1 MFSLCKLSLEL
12 LLESSFAMDIE
23 KISLE
28 IRSLLVEDNLVN
40 QRVAMM
46 MLQKIGLHPD
56 LVGEGYQALRL
67 VKEKALIEKN
77 PYTIIFLDIF
87 LPDIDGLE
95 ISRLIRAELPVK
107 DQPFIV
113 ALTADESP
121 ENRQRYL
128 EGGMDAILIKPLK
141 MPELL
146 EVLKVF
152 QGKRLMKQGV
162 EGTDWRNSH
171 EVLNKSTFL
180 KWQEMLGGKENFRNV
195 VNIYIRDA
203 CFLLEGIEK
212 GAVEENWKLVHRNAH
227 TLKSTSANLGAL
239 GLASVLEELELVA
252 YENLTGDFSRP
263 VAELIHQAR
272 DWLNKVLEE
281 LQDYVR

>member
-1 MFSLCKLSLEL
+1 
-12 LLESSFAMDIE
+12 MDIE
-23 KISLE
+23 KFSSE

-40 QRVAMM
+40 QRVASM

-56 LVGEGYQALRL
+56 LADEGYQALRL
-67 VKEKALIEKN
+67 IKEKALVEKN
-77 PYTIIFLDIF
+77 PYAIIFLDIF

-95 ISRLIRAELPVK
+95 ICRLIRAELPMK

-121 ENRQRYL
+121 ENQKRYL
-128 EGGMDAILIKPLK
+128 EGGMDAILNKPLK
-141 MPELL
+141 MPELQ

-152 QGKRLMKQGV
+152 QGKRLIKQGV
-162 EGTDWRNSH
+162 GNADWQSRH
-171 EVLNKSTFL
+171 EVLHKPTFL
-180 KWQEMLGGKENFRNV
+180 KWQELLGGKENFRNV

-203 CFLLEGIEK
+203 CSLLEGMEK
-212 GAVEENWKLVHRNAH
+212 GATEENWKLVHRNAH
-227 TLKSTSANLGAL
+227 TLKSTSANLGAT

-252 YENLTGDFSRP
+252 YENLTGDFPRP

-272 DWLNKVLEE
+272 DWLNQVLEE